1 MKNVTLR
8 QLKIFEAVARHLSFS
23 RAAEELHLTQPAVS
37 MQVQALE
44 DLAGLP
50 LTEQAGKKVR
60 LTAAG
65 EEIARQARRIAEQLR
80 EAGEAMAA
88 LKGVE
93 SGRLKIGVVSTAK
106 YFAPSLLAEYRRRH
120 PGVELELTVNN
131 RGAIVRHLAENG
143 IDLAIMGTPPAEFET
158 VAKVFRRAPPGIHR
172 RAGPP
177 AGGQAAHRPAATR
190 RRDPADS
197 RTRFGHARGTGT
209 LSRATQGTRRGD
221 DGTGQQRD
229 HQAGRDGG
237 PRPVLHL
244 GTYHRLERS
253 VGRLVVL
260 DIRDTPVKR
269 QWRLVYRTDKR
280 LMPAATAFVEF
291 MDGEGSRLIE
301 ARSAGM
307 SGAPQKPRRKRPGPP
322 AGSPA
327 ERMGGGY
334 FFAATFHS
342 AAVTPSL
349 VTKALT
355 W

>member
-8 QLKIFEAVARHLSFS
+8 QLKIFEAVARNLSFS

-37 MQVQALE
+37 MQVQTLE

-93 SGRLKIGVVSTAK
+93 AGRLKIGVVSTAK

-120 PGVELELTVNN
+120 PGVELQLTVNN
-131 RGAIVRHLAENG
+131 RGTIVRHLAEND

-158 VAKVFRRAPPGIHR
+158 VAKVFAEHPLVFIAAPDHPLAGKRRIEPQRLAAETLLIREPG
-172 RAGPP
+172 
-177 AGGQAAHRPAATR
+177 
-190 RRDPADS
+190 S
-197 RTRFGHARGTGT
+197 
-209 LSRATQGTRRGD
+209 GTRG
-221 DGTGQQRD
+221 
-229 HQAGRDGG
+229 A
-237 PRPVLHL
+237 
-244 GTYHRLERS
+244 LERFLES
-253 VGRLVVL
+253 NETIKQAVMAGLGLSFISEHTIGMERAVGRLVVL
-260 DIRDTPVKR
+260 DISDTPVKR

-280 LMPAATAFVEF
+280 LMPAATAFVQF

-301 ARSAGM
+301 AQVGGKGPVAMTAAPKTARSAGRK
-307 SGAPQKPRRKRPGPP
+307 SG
-322 AGSPA
+322 
-327 ERMGGGY
+327 
-334 FFAATFHS
+334 
-342 AAVTPSL
+342 
-349 VTKALT
+349 
-355 W
+355 